1 MKHLTLFEKFDN
13 SDVKYVGADDW
24 GRGLYKADG
33 KTYVDVDGVLH
44 TRSDQG
50 EPLSPAKDLKP
61 TKDYKKT
68 MLQVDLVSKYA
79 ESGSDEGYRAK
90 FEEYKPKIKGF
101 TETSGDYNIGDIIEI
116 TAGYNNDIRYKVE
129 ILGFDGDGDIY
140 LLWDSFWAP
149 IKNDDVRSIKLI
161 KKADEAS

>member
-1 MKHLTLFEKFDN
+1 MKHLMLFEKFDD
-13 SDVKYVGADDW
+13 SLVKYVGADDW
-24 GRGLYKADG
+24 GRGLYKVEDG

-50 EPLSPAKDLKP
+50 EPLSPAKNLKP

-68 MLQVDLVSKYA
+68 MLQVDLVKKYA
-79 ESGSDEGYRAK
+79 ESGNDEEYRAK

-101 TETSGDYNIGDIIEI
+101 TDKSGDYNIGDIIEI
-116 TAGYNNDIRYKVE
+116 TAGYNDDIRYTVE
-129 ILGFDGDGDIY
+129 ILGFDGDGEIY

-149 IKNDDVRSIKLI
+149 IKNNDVRSIKLI
-161 KKADEAS
+161 KKAI